1 MWPKGEHGQTHNRI
15 SLYCGQRAQ
24 TPRTELNPR
33 LPRYIAEI
41 ELLFHDW
48 PVTNE
53 TGGAMISETST
64 FLSGGNQFVWLSQMY
79 YVKKKLRATT
89 DSRSVCLME
98 QPNIS
103 VMTIFSNLEGLVLR
117 SRTGEMQIG
126 VAGGMV
132 NQILVLCLSAISE
145 TGKLKVQCGDFL

>member
-1 MWPKGEHGQTHNRI
+1 
-15 SLYCGQRAQ
+15 
-24 TPRTELNPR
+24 
-33 LPRYIAEI
+33 
-41 ELLFHDW
+41 
-48 PVTNE
+48 
-53 TGGAMISETST
+53 
-64 FLSGGNQFVWLSQMY
+64 MY

-126 VAGGMV
+126 VAGGMF
-132 NQILVLCLSAISE
+132 NQILVLW
-145 TGKLKVQCGDFL
+145 DR